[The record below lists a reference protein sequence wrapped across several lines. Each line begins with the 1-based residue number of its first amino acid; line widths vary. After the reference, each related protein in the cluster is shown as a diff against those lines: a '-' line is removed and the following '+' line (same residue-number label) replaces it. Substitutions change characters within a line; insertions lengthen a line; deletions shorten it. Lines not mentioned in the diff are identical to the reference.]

1 MSDGTVGR
9 LAVQKV
15 SKTAF
20 ETVVSGLMMPNGHG
34 RETVKGSTDRTF
46 STCNLIYLNEL
57 SNPVNLRKKY
67 WQAPEQPYYLF
78 L

>member
-1 MSDGTVGR
+1 MGQ
-9 LAVQKV
+9 LAVQKI

-20 ETVVSGLMMPNGHG
+20 ETIVSGLMMSSGAG

-57 SNPVNLRKKY
+57 SNPVNLKKKY
-67 WQAPEQPYYLF
+67 WQAPERPYYLF